1 MTGVMV
7 GNAQAVLDLTEAGD
21 TTASVPSFRSF
32 YAAHQA
38 DLTRALAFGLGD
50 PELGADAAS
59 EAFIKACQRWT
70 TVSTLDRPAG
80 WVYRVG
86 LNWGRSVLRR
96 RRREKAKTALL
107 SRDDIAAEAW
117 PDIDLARALAELSDG
132 HRDVVVA
139 RFFLDWTVEQTAA
152 ALDVAP
158 GTVKS
163 RLSRALVQLRTCLT
177 IPDQDT
183 GGM

>member
-7 GNAQAVLDLTEAGD
+7 GNAQAVLDLTESGD
-21 TTASVPSFRSF
+21 TTASVPSFRVF
-32 YAAHQA
+32 YAAHHSE
-38 DLTRALAFGLGD
+38 LTRALAFGLGD

-59 EAFIKACQRWT
+59 EAFIKACQRWA
-70 TVSTLDRPAG
+70 TVGTLDRPAG

-107 SRDDIAAEAW
+107 ARDDISEDTW
-117 PDIDLARALAELSDG
+117 PDIDLARALADLSDD

-139 RFFLDWTVEQTAA
+139 RFFLDWTVEHTAA
-152 ALDVAP
+152 ALDIAP

-163 RLSRALVQLRTCLT
+163 RLSRALDQLHTRLT
-177 IPDQDT
+177 IPT
-183 GGM
+183 ETPEG